1 LTIHYSPFIRGI
13 IFFILLHKLQKHFM
27 EKMKDLRDLLKHEIK
42 DLYSAEEQILVA
54 MPAMIEKV
62 SNSQLK
68 QALQMHLQ
76 ITEEQL
82 NRLEQVQ
89 QLLNGNESEENEEDE
104 DQATKKEG
112 LFTRLLRRR
121 TQSADETGSD
131 GEKCLGMQGLIEEGE
146 KVMAEEME
154 PSVMDAAIIACA
166 QKIEHYEICG
176 YGTARAYAREL
187 NLGRIAELLEE
198 TLDEEYE
205 ADDRLTDM
213 AVGQV
218 NEEAER
224 AGSRRSRT
232 TVSGNGQLTKTGS
245 SSSRSAGRTPAK
257 STSKSRATATASNK
271 RSGSASSGSSA
282 SSTNSRGGSSS
293 GRGGATAS
301 RSNASGGRS
310 KGAAKTS
317 NSRSASPA
325 PAKKTSNTRSTSKA
339 SGRGAST
346 SNSRSASASR
356 SAGKAPS
363 KAAAAKGG
371 RNSSGGGRSSSS
383 AGKGRGNSNGRSS
396 GR

>member
-1 LTIHYSPFIRGI
+1 
-13 IFFILLHKLQKHFM
+13 M

-131 GEKCLGMQGLIEEGE
+131 GEKCRGMQGLIEEGE

-176 YGTARAYAREL
+176 YGTAR
-187 NLGRIAELLEE
+187 
-198 TLDEEYE
+198 
-205 ADDRLTDM
+205 
-213 AVGQV
+213 
-218 NEEAER
+218 
-224 AGSRRSRT
+224 
-232 TVSGNGQLTKTGS
+232 
-245 SSSRSAGRTPAK
+245 
-257 STSKSRATATASNK
+257 
-271 RSGSASSGSSA
+271 
-282 SSTNSRGGSSS
+282 
-293 GRGGATAS
+293 
-301 RSNASGGRS
+301 
-310 KGAAKTS
+310 
-317 NSRSASPA
+317 
-325 PAKKTSNTRSTSKA
+325 
-339 SGRGAST
+339 
-346 SNSRSASASR
+346 
-356 SAGKAPS
+356 
-363 KAAAAKGG
+363 
-371 RNSSGGGRSSSS
+371 
-383 AGKGRGNSNGRSS
+383 
-396 GR
+396 